1 MGKRQQQPYNPHVAI
16 STDELSV
23 IISSRN
29 KLKMWNDLNE
39 QALTNEPDDIVVKN
53 IQSTAAFITL
63 SGKSLTSQNFELMR
77 AINLFSLTLS
87 KAEMAKGVVNGIE
100 NSIVKKAKDILSVFE
115 PESMNLAHAQA
126 RSQAAIEKPGKIAT
140 GIYSA
145 IKLAWQNPDIV
156 TSKLKQ
162 AVSLGID
169 NAKNQLANNMQ
180 TDNASYAIGTSIGAG
195 ITSISVNM
203 LGPTRKMDWDNYANV
218 LGSGTVPPPL
228 KPLRDFS
235 DEILITPRK
244 HAFDFPFPK
253 MSYKR
258 DYNDY
263 KYAYD
268 HSFTALIVDESA
280 LRYSV
285 LATGNKIDFGSGS
298 EMFLSAVKTFHLNGV
313 EIDKILAQWDNSAKY
328 GTNFDQF
335 SDALRKGASLEQA
348 AKQTFTGKMAA
359 KLGLTSVNT
368 SKLKKEVEE
377 ISNTLQ
383 PIFQHPDWGAGKQMN
398 DYAHKFAL
406 AHGRPS
412 LELIPR
418 ADAIKPAPS
427 MNIGLLS
434 TVSSLPEDAQE
445 TVLKRIKANLA
456 TTDLNSNPI
465 KDIEP

>member
-218 LGSGTVPPPL
+218 LGSGTVPPSL

-235 DEILITPRK
+235 DE
-244 HAFDFPFPK
+244 
-253 MSYKR
+253 MSPNTQY
-258 DYNDY
+258 YPEI
-263 KYAYD
+263 KYEPTSR
-268 HSFTALIVDESA
+268 HWVISTVNNKSTLKFTIKAHDNNFE
-280 LRYSV
+280 
-285 LATGNKIDFGSGS
+285 FGSGS
-298 EMFLSAVKTFHLNGV
+298 EMFLSSAKAYHLNGI
-313 EIDKILAQWDNSAKY
+313 EIKQISGYWIRGETETNTNRFLIALAD
-328 GTNFDQF
+328 
-335 SDALRKGASLEQA
+335 GATLKEA

-359 KLGLTSVNT
+359 KLGLTSVDT
-368 SKLKKEVEE
+368 SQLKEAIGKGDF
-377 ISNTLQ
+377 SKFT
-383 PIFQHPDWGAGKQMN
+383 PIFEHPDWGAGAQMN

-412 LELIPR
+412 LELIPL
-418 ADAIKPAPS
+418 ADAIKTPDA
-427 MNIGLLS
+427 MEIGLLNTLTTLS
-434 TVSSLPEDAQE
+434 DDAQE
-445 TVLKRIKANLA
+445 TVIERIKYNL
-456 TTDLNSNPI
+456 TLMPDVNLKPI